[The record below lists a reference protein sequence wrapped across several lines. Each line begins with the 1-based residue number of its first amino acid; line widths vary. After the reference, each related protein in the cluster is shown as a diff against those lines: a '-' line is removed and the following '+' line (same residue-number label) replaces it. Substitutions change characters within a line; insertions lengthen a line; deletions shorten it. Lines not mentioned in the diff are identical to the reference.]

1 MKIHQLLIIPVL
13 FLQTTVVFSQ
23 GEALFKSKCNTCHA
37 VDKNSTGPWLK
48 GVKAKWS
55 DAGEGELLYD
65 WVKNSKSLIAGGNSK
80 MALAIKDFS
89 GSEMPPQQASNEEI
103 DQILEYVD
111 TYTPPV
117 KATETGTPG
126 ATEEVKL
133 IPDYKGN
140 LNIFYALGT
149 LMVILLLAI
158 ILMSSSILSFVK
170 SDLFRQKLKDRE
182 NLTRLLIILISVGA
196 VFFPGTSYG
205 MSTPDPANPAEAEYP
220 WLLVEK
226 FDLYVLIGINLIL
239 LVIVLYLRGLFN
251 DFYYMVY
258 PRKVK
263 PAKPAQ
269 KRAVKILVDS
279 VPIEEESSI
288 LMEHE
293 YDGIRE
299 LDNNLPP
306 WWVWGFYAS
315 IVFAFIYLFNYHLF
329 NTGDLQTE
337 EYNKS
342 MALAQKEIDLYLK
355 EAAMNV
361 DENTVTLLTDETGLG
376 SGKHLFEANC
386 TACHK
391 DGSGDIGPNLTDN
404 FWLYGNDIKTVFGTI
419 KNGTTNGMPE
429 HASKLNPVQ
438 LQQVASYV
446 LSLKYKPGKE
456 PQGKE
461 FPKNKRN
468 GRSI

>member
-1 MKIHQLLIIPVL
+1 MHQLLIL
-13 FLQTTVVFSQ
+13 AAMLLQTTGYSQ

-48 GVKAKWS
+48 GVKAKWN
-55 DAGEGELLYD
+55 DAGEGTLLYE
-65 WVKNSKSLIAGGNSK
+65 WVRNSKSLIAGGNSK

-103 DQILEYVD
+103 DQIMDYID
-111 TYTPPV
+111 NYTPPL
-117 KATETGTPG
+117 KTDPTAPK
-126 ATEEVKL
+126 EVKL

-140 LNIFYALGT
+140 LTIFYALGT
-149 LMVILLLAI
+149 LMIVLLLAI

-170 SDLFRQKLKDRE
+170 SDVFKQKLRDQEK
-182 NLTRLLIILISVGA
+182 LSKLLILLIGLGA
-196 VFFPGTSYG
+196 AFFPGYSYG
-205 MSTPDPANPAEAEYP
+205 MSTPDPTNPAEAQYP

-226 FDLYVLIGINLIL
+226 FDLYVVIGIDLIL
-239 LVIVLYLRGLFN
+239 LTVVLYLRGLFN

-263 PAKPAQ
+263 AAKQSQ

-288 LMEHE
+288 LMDHE

-315 IVFAFIYLFNYHLF
+315 IIFAFIYIFNYHLF

-342 MALAQKEIDLYLK
+342 MKQAQKEIDAYLK

-361 DENTVTLLTDETGLG
+361 DENNVTLLSDQPALA
-376 SGKHLFEANC
+376 SGKQVFEINC

-419 KNGTTNGMPE
+419 KNGTSNGMPE
-429 HASKLNPVQ
+429 HASKLNPIQ

-461 FPKNKRN
+461 FPKK
-468 GRSI
+468 